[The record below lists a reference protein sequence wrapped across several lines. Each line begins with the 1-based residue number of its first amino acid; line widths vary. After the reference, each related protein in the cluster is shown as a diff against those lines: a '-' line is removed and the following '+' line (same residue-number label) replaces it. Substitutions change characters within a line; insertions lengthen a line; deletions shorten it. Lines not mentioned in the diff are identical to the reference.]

1 LPPSARVFG
10 YDVAIEESEL
20 GFESA
25 GPLFERYTVG
35 LTGRLDRRWV
45 ESYRKLIA
53 ECSSF
58 SGFRLE
64 PAVARVSFV
73 CRASEG
79 PVAVM
84 AMMKKLEELLAR
96 ANRSATAA
104 ASVTPT
110 RGAAETDEETDRAAT
125 GFLARAT
132 RTRSG

>member
-1 LPPSARVFG
+1 
-10 YDVAIEESEL
+10 
-20 GFESA
+20 
-25 GPLFERYTVG
+25 
-35 LTGRLDRRWV
+35 
-45 ESYRKLIA
+45 
-53 ECSSF
+53 
-58 SGFRLE
+58 
-64 PAVARVSFV
+64 
-73 CRASEG
+73 
-79 PVAVM
+79 M